1 MAKPEHKQFKVGD
14 VVMLK
19 SGGFPMTVTRATNHE
34 GTVAAGWFAYQN
46 HVHRLDRQ
54 ITKLLK
60 ETKDQL
66 AKDDYEGYQQAE
78 KLAQQVLDE
87 DPTNYAAEA

>member
-34 GTVAAGWFAYQN
+34 GTVAAGWFAYQTLCSETFP
-46 HVHRLDRQ
+46 VESLEST
-54 ITKLLK
+54 TKRFNASTGAI
-60 ETKDQL
+60 E
-66 AKDDYEGYQQAE
+66 
-78 KLAQQVLDE
+78 
-87 DPTNYAAEA
+87 